1 MLGSRLIELWLAER
15 LRGLRINMIIG
26 LWGSFGLD
34 MVGGG
39 GLRGRRLRFKD
50 GSSYIR
56 INGQDTGLFTPRVLH
71 GWKNNLLYF

>member
-15 LRGLRINMIIG
+15 LRGVRINMIIG

-39 GLRGRRLRFKD
+39 GFK
-50 GSSYIR
+50 GKGFEI
-56 INGQDTGLFTPRVLH
+56 
-71 GWKNNLLYF
+71 

>member
-1 MLGSRLIELWLAER
+1 M
-15 LRGLRINMIIG
+15 
-26 LWGSFGLD
+26 
-34 MVGGG
+34 GG
-39 GLRGRRLRFKD
+39 GLRGRGLRFKD